1 VRSPYRFAFAGIAAA
16 VLLATGCSSGS
27 ASSSSSGSSAK
38 WATETSAAA
47 GGGMSALIAAAK
59 QEGTLNVI
67 ALLPTWV
74 NYRAIIK
81 TFERMYGITV
91 NSAIPDGSS
100 QQAVDAVMSEKRSP
114 KAPDVLDLSMPVT
127 VANAF
132 LFAPYEVS
140 TWNDIPAAQ
149 KEATGLWAQ
158 DYGGYMAI
166 GYSSKFG
173 TITSMKQ
180 LLGSRFKN
188 AVALIGS
195 PTSGEAAMDGV
206 MMASLAEGG
215 SAGNIAPGVSFFQK
229 LSAVGNFSPAQA
241 TGATIKAG
249 TTPVVFNWDYLNL
262 PRYVGVTKWKVFV
275 PRNAILGGYYAQAI
289 NKNAPHPAAARLWEE
304 FLYSQAA
311 NGGQNLWL
319 EGGARPVEQ
328 AAMTANGSINTAA
341 AAKLPPVTGT
351 PVFLTPTQITDA
363 ANYLAANWAKA
374 VG

>member
-1 VRSPYRFAFAGIAAA
+1 VRSPYRFAFAGVAAA

-27 ASSSSSGSSAK
+27 ASSSSVSSVK
-38 WATETSAAA
+38 WATKTSAAA

-91 NSAIPDGSS
+91 NDAIPGGSS

-114 KAPDVLDLSMPVT
+114 KAPDVLDLSMPVA

-140 TWNDIPAAQ
+140 TWNDIPTAQ
-149 KEATGLWAQ
+149 KEATGLWVQ

-166 GYSSKFG
+166 GYSSKLG
-173 TITSMKQ
+173 TITSLKQ
-180 LLGSRFKN
+180 LLGPRFKN

-229 LSAVGNFSPAQA
+229 LNAVGNFSPAVA

-262 PRYVGVTKWKVFV
+262 PRYVGVTKWKVFI

-328 AAMTANGSINTAA
+328 AAMTVNGSINKPA
-341 AAKLPPVTGT
+341 AAKLPPVIGT
-351 PVFLTPTQITDA
+351 PVFLTPTQIVDA